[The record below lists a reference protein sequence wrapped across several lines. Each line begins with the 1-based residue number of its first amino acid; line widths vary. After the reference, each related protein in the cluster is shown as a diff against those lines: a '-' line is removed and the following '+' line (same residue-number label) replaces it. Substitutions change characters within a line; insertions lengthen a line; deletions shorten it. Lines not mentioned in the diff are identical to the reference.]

1 MAFEVIYKALAQAEV
16 AEAFEWYEQERA
28 RHLHTNPGVR

>member
-16 AEAFEWYEQERA
+16 AEAFEWYEQDHIR
-28 RHLHTNPGVR
+28 V